1 MCGIVAV
8 LDPSGKPVAAALVD
22 RMRDSLA
29 HRGPD
34 DSGTYVDGPIG
45 LGHRRLS
52 ILDLSPAG
60 HQPMGNEDG
69 SVWLIFNGEIYSYVE
84 QRERLRARG
93 HRFRSDT
100 DSEVILHLYEEQGI
114 DCVDELRGMFAFVL
128 WDAKQQ
134 RLLAACDRLGKK
146 PLYHAMAGHTLL
158 LGSEIKALLEHP
170 EVQRRPERAALHRYL
185 ALQYVP
191 TPSTAFV
198 GVSRLP
204 PGHRLVWERGVLK
217 IDRYWRPRFVP
228 KHSIREEAAVEELA
242 NLLQESV
249 RIRLRSDVPLGL
261 LLSGGLDSS
270 LIAAIAAPLTP
281 KLHTFSIGFPEQG
294 YDETPYAR
302 TVAHHLGTEHHEL
315 EVRPD
320 LVGILPRLVRHYD
333 QPFAD
338 PAALPTFALCEM
350 TRRHVTVALNGDGGD
365 ELFAGYARYQGADY
379 WRAFQRLPRFARE
392 SGLWRQAAGAL
403 RGLGLRGPAT
413 RLENLQSWGGESLE
427 DHYLRAMSRF
437 SPEWL
442 TELYSDDMRAALQ
455 GCDAF
460 EAMRRAFRVAGEEG
474 LGPID
479 TLLAVDCETYLPDCL
494 LTKVDVASMAF
505 GLEVRSPLLD
515 HVLLEYVARLPEAL
529 KLHGKVS
536 KYLLRRVAA
545 PLLPPAIL
553 QRKKAGF
560 GTPLASWFRG
570 ELRAHLR
577 DLVLDGGLASGTWF
591 RRATLERLVTEHQEG
606 KRDHAAMLW
615 SLLVLETWRREYLGG
630 QSL

>member
-1 MCGIVAV
+1 MCGIVAA
-8 LDPSGKPVAAALVD
+8 LNTSGEPMAAALVD
-22 RMRDSLA
+22 RMRDTLA

-34 DSGTYVDGPIG
+34 DAGAHVDGPIG
-45 LGHRRLS
+45 LGHRRLA
-52 ILDLSPAG
+52 ILDLSPLA
-60 HQPMGNEDG
+60 HQPMSNEDG
-69 SVWLIFNGEIYSYVE
+69 SVWLVFNGEIYSYLE
-84 QRERLRARG
+84 LREKLQASG

-100 DSEVILHLYEEQGI
+100 DSEVIVHLYEERGL
-114 DCVDELRGMFAFVL
+114 DCVDELRGMFAFVV

-146 PLYHAMAGHTLL
+146 PLYHTLAGDTLL
-158 LGSEIKALLEHP
+158 VGSEIKALLEHP
-170 EVQRRPERAALHRYL
+170 EVRRCPDRAALHRYL

-191 TPSTAFV
+191 APSTAFA
-198 GVSRLP
+198 GVHRLP
-204 PGHRLVWERGVLK
+204 PGHRLVWERGALK
-217 IDRYWRPRFVP
+217 IDRYWRPRYVP
-228 KHSIREEAAVEELA
+228 KRAVREEAAVEELSH
-242 NLLQESV
+242 LLQESV

-270 LIAAIAAPLTP
+270 VIAAIAARLTP
-281 KLHTFSIGFPEQG
+281 RLHTFSIGFPEQG
-294 YDETPYAR
+294 YDEAPFAR
-302 TVAHHLGTEHHEL
+302 MVARHLGTVHHEL

-320 LVGILPRLVRHYD
+320 ILGILPKLVHHYD

-338 PAALPTFALCEM
+338 PAALPTFALCQM
-350 TRRHVTVALNGDGGD
+350 TRGQVTVALNGDGGD
-365 ELFAGYARYQGADY
+365 ELFAGYPRYRGADY
-379 WRAFQRLPRFARE
+379 WRAFRQLPRFARE
-392 SGLWRQAAGAL
+392 SRLWFQAARTL
-403 RGLGLRGPAT
+403 RGLGLAGRAT
-413 RLENLQSWGGESLE
+413 RLENLRNWGSESLE
-427 DHYLRAMSRF
+427 DHYLRVMSRF

-442 TELYSDDMRAALQ
+442 TALYSDGMRVAVSDDDPFA
-455 GCDAF
+455 D
-460 EAMRRAFRVAGEEG
+460 MRRAFSVAREEG
-474 LGPID
+474 LGPVD
-479 TLLAVDCETYLPDCL
+479 TLLSVDCATYLPDCL

-515 HVLLEYVARLPEAL
+515 HVLFEYVARLPEDL
-529 KLHGKVS
+529 KLRGRVS

-570 ELRAHLR
+570 DLRAHVR

-606 KRDHAAMLW
+606 TKDHAAMLW

-630 QSL
+630 QRL